1 MNKKIQNNYYEII
14 DTENIVKST
23 DSPLEAAKKGKDTS
37 MWLSIESVKKKE
49 NDIVISAGNTG
60 ALLSNSKTKLKND

>member
-1 MNKKIQNNYYEII
+1 MIKIKKLINNKIDKDFYEII
-14 DTENIVKST
+14 HTENTVKST

-49 NDIVISAGNTG
+49 SDIVISAGNTG
-60 ALLSNSKTKLKND
+60 ALLVI